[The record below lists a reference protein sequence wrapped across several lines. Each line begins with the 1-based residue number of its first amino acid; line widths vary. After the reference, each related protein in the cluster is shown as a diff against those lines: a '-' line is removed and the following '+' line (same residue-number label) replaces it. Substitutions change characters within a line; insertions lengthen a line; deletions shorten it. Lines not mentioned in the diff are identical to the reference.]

1 MNSTVRRNP
10 ARHMVATLLLAL
22 LGATLMASGTACAED
37 EETVRK
43 EYVATLEANCKPHEL
58 AIERR
63 VGGVRDDVKKGRLKI
78 AGKKFGIA
86 ARIFGASVRGVVPVP
101 RPPDDKATLKTWF
114 KYLHQQ
120 EAYMREI
127 SHSLLQGRSIQG
139 QRYIARFVH
148 SGNLANRAVL
158 GFGFKYCAFKFSR
171 FN

>member
-1 MNSTVRRNP
+1 MNSTANPNRARRI
-10 ARHMVATLLLAL
+10 AASLLIGL
-22 LGATLMASGTACAED
+22 LGAALAASGVARA

-43 EYVATLEANCKPHEL
+43 EYVATLEANCKPREL
-58 AIERR
+58 AIERQ
-63 VGGVRDDVKKGRLKI
+63 VSGVRSDVKEGRSKL

-86 ARIFGASVRGVVPVP
+86 ARIFGASVHGIVPVP
-101 RPPDDKATLKTWF
+101 RPPGDEMALSKWF

-120 EAYMREI
+120 ETYMQKI
-127 SHSLLQGRSIQG
+127 SRTLLQGRSIQG

-158 GFGFKYCAFKFSR
+158 GFGFNYCAFKFSR